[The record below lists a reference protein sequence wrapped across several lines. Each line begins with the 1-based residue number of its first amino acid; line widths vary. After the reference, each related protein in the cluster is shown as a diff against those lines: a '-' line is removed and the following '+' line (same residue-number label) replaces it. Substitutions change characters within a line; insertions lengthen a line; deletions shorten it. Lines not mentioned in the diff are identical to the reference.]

1 MDDKNRKCENC
12 YHWFNIIVEKKK
24 TVNGECR
31 IFPPIVLVKGDSHG
45 SFFPVI
51 GNDKWCGDFFD
62 KKNLLNMP
70 HFG

>member
-1 MDDKNRKCENC
+1 L
-12 YHWFNIIVEKKK
+12 IEKKK